1 MKGRYLLIIALLLL
15 CGCQD
20 ADTKKVTSAKE
31 NEKVLTIKNE
41 VLKNDQNFKN
51 NQDGKNNLLLLMAN
65 SVDYYN
71 YVNGSMVLT
80 MDYQGQMQQI
90 KYDFQINVPD
100 YHSFIY
106 QVSSTGF
113 NEQCFFRD
121 SEKMY
126 FYNGNIDDL
135 KNNDLSELIKEKKM
149 IVEQVSANN
158 NLFKYRDLSLQERID
173 NFSSTRV
180 ANDLYGDVAPY
191 VFPEE
196 IALYQLGTKY
206 DNYDIKDNTDF
217 IDREVFVVEGTI
229 DDTVYNKGTI
239 SLFVDKQ
246 TGILLKYEY
255 KTDVSTVTM
264 EMEQIAIDQ
273 DDQDDFYLEY
283 IKNKKN

>member
-1 MKGRYLLIIALLLL
+1 MKGRYLLIIVLLLL

-20 ADTKKVTSAKE
+20 ANAKKVTSVKE
-31 NEKVLTIKNE
+31 NEKVLTIKND
-41 VLKNDQNFKN
+41 VLKNDKNFKN
-51 NQDGKNNLLLLMAN
+51 NEDGKNNLLLLMAN

-71 YVNGSMVLT
+71 YVNGSMILT

-90 KYDFQINVPD
+90 KYDFQINVPE
-100 YHSFIY
+100 YHSYIY
-106 QVSSTGF
+106 QVSSTGI

-126 FYNGNIDDL
+126 FYNGNIDEL
-135 KNNDLSELIKEKKM
+135 KNSDLSKMIKEKRI

-158 NLFKYRDLSLQERID
+158 NLFRYRNLSLQERID

-191 VFPEE
+191 IFPEE
-196 IALYQLGTKY
+196 IALYQLGMKY
-206 DNYDIKDNTDF
+206 DNYDITEKSTFLN
-217 IDREVFVVEGTI
+217 REVFVVEGTI
-229 DDTVYNKGTI
+229 DDTIYNKGTI

-264 EMEQIAIDQ
+264 EMKQIAIDQ
-273 DDQDDFYLEY
+273 NAQDDFYLEF

>member
-20 ADTKKVTSAKE
+20 ADAKKVTSAKE

-41 VLKNDQNFKN
+41 VLKNNQNFKN

-158 NLFKYRDLSLQERID
+158 NLFKYQSLSLQERID

-239 SLFVDKQ
+239 SLFV
-246 TGILLKYEY
+246 IC
-255 KTDVSTVTM
+255 
-264 EMEQIAIDQ
+264 
-273 DDQDDFYLEY
+273 
-283 IKNKKN
+283 

>member
-20 ADTKKVTSAKE
+20 ADAKKVTSAKE

-41 VLKNDQNFKN
+41 VLKNNQNFKN
-51 NQDGKNNLLLLMAN
+51 NQNGKNNLLLLMAN

-90 KYDFQINVPD
+90 KYD
-100 YHSFIY
+100 
-106 QVSSTGF
+106 
-113 NEQCFFRD
+113 CFFRD

-158 NLFKYRDLSLQERID
+158 NLFKYQSLSLQERID

-255 KTDVSTVTM
+255 KTDVSIVTM

-273 DDQDDFYLEY
+273 DEQDDFYLEY